1 MASEEKKLNDQQT
14 NEPNNQP
21 STEDDSTA
29 TTNPPQ
35 KDERPAPVLQADDD
49 DDPRPMGDVDFGQ
62 LLDQFEQEQAS
73 LQEGEV
79 VRGTVVGISER
90 GVVIDFG
97 YKSEGIVNPAEFTE
111 NGILAVKPGDEVDV
125 LVKNMET
132 ADGLPILSRADAVRM
147 KAWDDLEKAYRDGT
161 SIKGR
166 VMERIKGGLRV
177 DIDGIGA
184 FLPGSQVDVR
194 PVRNL
199 DSLRNQEIE
208 AKVIKLNRKRSNVVL
223 SRKAV
228 IEEDNAGRKGQT
240 LQHIEE
246 DIVVEGQ
253 IKNLTDYGAF
263 VDLGGVDGLLHVTDM
278 SWGRLQNPSELF
290 RVGDNIQVKV
300 LKFDKERERVSLG
313 YKQLLPDPW
322 SSVDERFPVGSRVP
336 GRIASVADYGAF
348 VELENGVE
356 GLVHVSEMSWSKRV
370 KHPSKLVNPG
380 DTVEVEVLSVDPK
393 ARRISLGMK
402 QIQDNP
408 WQTLHERYQVGTRVH
423 GRVRNMTDFGA
434 FIEIEDGVD
443 GLVHVS
449 DISWSR
455 RIKHPSEVLK
465 KGQEIDAI
473 ITSIDAEN
481 RRLSLS
487 IKDLEPNAWDKF
499 VNEHKPGD
507 VVKGKIARFAN
518 FGAFVE
524 LDDNL
529 EGLCH
534 ISELSDERVEKPE
547 DVVQLGQDMEF
558 KILRIDVE
566 SKKIGLSARAVG
578 KADEPIIDTKVYSS
592 QAGSGMASLGEL
604 ADFGLGRSEP
614 KAAPEPEPSPVAEPA
629 AEAEPATAPEAETE
643 PVAEESA
650 AAAEPETGS
659 ATESDAQVQPDAET
673 AAEAKPA
680 QEEAPVDEPEAE
692 AKPLEEPPAD
702 GPPVTEPE
710 PEPNPVKE
718 PEPEEKPEAEPEPGP
733 DDDQE

>member
-1 MASEEKKLNDQQT
+1 MASEESKLT
-14 NEPNNQP
+14 NQP
-21 STEDDSTA
+21 TNDETPSDNPEA
-29 TTNPPQ
+29 TPAVS
-35 KDERPAPVLQADDD
+35 PAPAATQASPATAANMDDD
-49 DDPRPMGDVDFGQ
+49 DEPRSGGDVDFGQ

-111 NGILAVKPGDEVDV
+111 NGVLAVKAGDEVDV

-147 KAWDDLEKAYRDGT
+147 KAWDDLEKAHREGT

-166 VMERIKGGLRV
+166 VIDRIKGGLRV
-177 DIDGIGA
+177 DIDGIAA

-199 DSLRNQEIE
+199 DSLRNQVIE

-228 IEEDNAGRKGQT
+228 IEQENSGRKDQT
-240 LQHIEE
+240 LLQIEE

-290 RVGDNIQVKV
+290 RVGDTVQVKV
-300 LKFDKERERVSLG
+300 LKFDRERERVSLG
-313 YKQLLPDPW
+313 YKQLLLDPW

-336 GRIASVADYGAF
+336 GRVASVADYGAF

-423 GRVRNMTDFGA
+423 GRVRNLTDFGA

-465 KGQEIDAI
+465 KSQEIDAI

-487 IKDLEPNAWDKF
+487 IKDLEPNAWDRF
-499 VNEHKPGD
+499 VNEHNPGD

-534 ISELSDERVEKPE
+534 ISELSEERVEKPE
-547 DVVQLGQDMEF
+547 DVVQLGQEMDF
-558 KILRIDVE
+558 KILRIDSE

-578 KADEPIIDTKVYSS
+578 KDEPIIDTKVYSS

-604 ADFGLGRSEP
+604 ADFGLGR
-614 KAAPEPEPSPVAEPA
+614 VEPA
-629 AEAEPATAPEAETE
+629 
-643 PVAEESA
+643 ESR
-650 AAAEPETGS
+650 S
-659 ATESDAQVQPDAET
+659 
-673 AAEAKPA
+673 
-680 QEEAPVDEPEAE
+680 EPEA
-692 AKPLEEPPAD
+692 KSEPTAS
-702 GPPVTEPE
+702 
-710 PEPNPVKE
+710 
-718 PEPEEKPEAEPEPGP
+718 A
-733 DDDQE
+733 

>member
-1 MASEEKKLNDQQT
+1 MASEESKLNNQETSDNNPAS
-14 NEPNNQP
+14 NE
-21 STEDDSTA
+21 SESSTA
-29 TTNPPQ
+29 TATAPTVNPVSAVAQ
-35 KDERPAPVLQADDD
+35 EVDDD
-49 DDPRPMGDVDFGQ
+49 DEPRASGDVDFGQ

-111 NGILAVKPGDEVDV
+111 NGVLAVKAGDEVDV

-132 ADGLPILSRADAVRM
+132 SDGLPILSRADAVRM
-147 KAWDDLEKAYRDGT
+147 KAWDELEKSYRDGT
-161 SIKGR
+161 NIKGR
-166 VMERIKGGLRV
+166 VIERIKGGLRV

-228 IEEDNAGRKGQT
+228 IEEENAGRKGQT
-240 LQHIEE
+240 LGHIEE

-278 SWGRLQNPSELF
+278 SWGRLQNPGELF
-290 RVGDNIQVKV
+290 RVGDTIQVKV
-300 LKFDKERERVSLG
+300 LKFDRERERVSLG

-322 SSVDERFPVGSRVP
+322 SSVEERFPVGTRVP

-356 GLVHVSEMSWSKRV
+356 GLVHFSEMRWSKRV

-380 DTVEVEVLSVDPK
+380 DAVEVEVLSVDPK

-423 GRVRNMTDFGA
+423 GRVRNLTDFGA

-487 IKDLEPNAWDKF
+487 IKDLEPNAWDRF
-499 VNEHKPGD
+499 VTEHNPGD
-507 VVKGKIARFAN
+507 VVHGKIARFAN

-534 ISELSDERVEKPE
+534 ISELSEERVEKPE
-547 DVVQLGQDMEF
+547 DVVQLGQEMEF
-558 KILRIDVE
+558 KILRIDAE

-578 KADEPIIDTKVYSS
+578 KDEPIVDAKVYSS
-592 QAGSGMASLGEL
+592 QVGSGMASLGEL
-604 ADFGLGRSEP
+604 ADFGLGRSVEPETKSEP
-614 KAAPEPEPSPVAEPA
+614 KAE
-629 AEAEPATAPEAETE
+629 
-643 PVAEESA
+643 A
-650 AAAEPETGS
+650 AAAAAPEI
-659 ATESDAQVQPDAET
+659 E
-673 AAEAKPA
+673 
-680 QEEAPVDEPEAE
+680 EPEAKE
-692 AKPLEEPPAD
+692 A
-702 GPPVTEPE
+702 PVTEPE
-710 PEPNPVKE
+710 PEPEPITE
-718 PEPEEKPEAEPEPGP
+718 PEPAVESAAEPGTAPEADEAQPAAEAAEPNTAPEAAAAEPEAKSA
-733 DDDQE
+733 EE

>member
-1 MASEEKKLNDQQT
+1 MASEESHL
-14 NEPNNQP
+14 NNQETDNNP
-21 STEDDSTA
+21 SSDDQPNSAPASETQPAKENNPGVVAKSEDD
-29 TTNPPQ
+29 
-35 KDERPAPVLQADDD
+35 EE
-49 DDPRPMGDVDFGQ
+49 PRAFGDVDFGQ
-62 LLDQFEQEQAS
+62 LLDQFEQEQAT

-97 YKSEGIVNPAEFTE
+97 YKSEGIVNPAEFSE
-111 NGILAVKPGDEVDV
+111 NGVLSVKPGDEVDV
-125 LVKNMET
+125 LVKSMET
-132 ADGLPILSRADAVRM
+132 ADGLPVLSRADAVRM
-147 KAWDDLEKAYRDGT
+147 KAWDDLEKSYRDGT
-161 SIKGR
+161 NVKGR
-166 VMERIKGGLRV
+166 VIERIKGGLRV
-177 DIDGIGA
+177 DIDGIAA

-228 IEEDNAGRKGQT
+228 LEEENAGRKGET
-240 LQHIEE
+240 LGHIEE
-246 DIVVEGQ
+246 DVVVEGQ

-290 RVGDNIQVKV
+290 KVGDNVQVKV
-300 LKFDKERERVSLG
+300 LKFDRERERVSLG

-336 GRIASVADYGAF
+336 GRVASVADYGAF

-423 GRVRNMTDFGA
+423 GRVRNLTDFGA

-465 KGQEIDAI
+465 KGQEIDAV

-487 IKDLEPNAWDKF
+487 IKDLEPNAWDRF
-499 VNEHKPGD
+499 VTEHKPGD
-507 VVKGKIARFAN
+507 IVKGKVARFAN
-518 FGAFVE
+518 FGAFIE

-534 ISELSDERVEKPE
+534 ISELSEERVDKPE
-547 DVVQLGQDMEF
+547 DVVQLGQEMDF
-558 KILRIDVE
+558 KILRIDSE
-566 SKKIGLSARAVG
+566 NKKIGLSARAVG
-578 KADEPIIDTKVYSS
+578 KDEPVLDTKIYSS
-592 QAGSGMASLGEL
+592 EAGSGMASLGEL
-604 ADFGLGRSEP
+604 ADFGLS
-614 KAAPEPEPSPVAEPA
+614 KS
-629 AEAEPATAPEAETE
+629 
-643 PVAEESA
+643 
-650 AAAEPETGS
+650 
-659 ATESDAQVQPDAET
+659 
-673 AAEAKPA
+673 
-680 QEEAPVDEPEAE
+680 
-692 AKPLEEPPAD
+692 
-702 GPPVTEPE
+702 
-710 PEPNPVKE
+710 
-718 PEPEEKPEAEPEPGP
+718 EPEEEPK
-733 DDDQE
+733 

>member
-1 MASEEKKLNDQQT
+1 MASEEKKLNNQLT

-21 STEDDSTA
+21 SSEQDASKP
-29 TTNPPQ
+29 TNNPSQ
-35 KDERPAPVLQADDD
+35 KDDPPAPASQADDD
-49 DDPRPMGDVDFGQ
+49 DEPRPMGDVDFGQ

-111 NGILAVKPGDEVDV
+111 DGVVQVKPGDEVDV

-166 VMERIKGGLRV
+166 VIERIKGGLRV

-228 IEEDNAGRKGQT
+228 IEEENAGRKGQT

-300 LKFDKERERVSLG
+300 LKFDKDRERVSLG

-322 SSVDERFPVGSRVP
+322 SSVDERFPVGARVP

-380 DTVEVEVLSVDPK
+380 DAVEVEVLSVDPK

-499 VNEHKPGD
+499 VNDHKPGD
-507 VVKGKIARFAN
+507 VVRGKIARFAN

-534 ISELSDERVEKPE
+534 ISELSEERVEKPE
-547 DVVQLGQDMEF
+547 DVVQLGQEMDF

-578 KADEPIIDTKVYSS
+578 KDDEPIVDTKIYSS

-614 KAAPEPEPSPVAEPA
+614 KPAPEPE
-629 AEAEPATAPEAETE
+629 
-643 PVAEESA
+643 
-650 AAAEPETGS
+650 
-659 ATESDAQVQPDAET
+659 
-673 AAEAKPA
+673 AKPA
-680 QEEAPVDEPEAE
+680 ASAKAEQSETASEPEAKRAE
-692 AKPLEEPPAD
+692 PPTEGNAGTEPANTEEPSAPVEEPAD

-710 PEPNPVKE
+710 SDSSAVKE
-718 PEPEEKPEAEPEPGP
+718 PGPEPEPKPEPEP
-733 DDDQE
+733 DSNQDQQ

>member
-1 MASEEKKLNDQQT
+1 MASEEKKLNNQET
-14 NEPNNQP
+14 NETNRPSGDQELPQP
-21 STEDDSTA
+21 TSANTS
-29 TTNPPQ
+29 PQ
-35 KDERPAPVLQADDD
+35 DGNAALSVAADDD
-49 DDPRPMGDVDFGQ
+49 EEQRPSGDVDFGQ
-62 LLDQFEQEQAS
+62 LLDQFEQEQAA

-111 NGILAVKPGDEVDV
+111 NGVLAVKAGDEVDV

-147 KAWDDLEKAYRDGT
+147 KAWDDLEKSYREGT
-161 SIKGR
+161 NIKGR
-166 VMERIKGGLRV
+166 VIERIKGGLRV

-228 IEEDNAGRKGQT
+228 IEEENAGRKGQT

-300 LKFDKERERVSLG
+300 LKFDRDRERVSLG

-322 SSVDERFPVGSRVP
+322 SSVDERFPVGARVP
-336 GRIASVADYGAF
+336 GRVASVADYGAF
-348 VELENGVE
+348 VELESGVE

-380 DTVEVEVLSVDPK
+380 DNVEVEVLSVDPK

-423 GRVRNMTDFGA
+423 GRVRNLTDFGA

-465 KGQEIDAI
+465 KGQEIDAV

-487 IKDLEPNAWDKF
+487 IKDLEPNAWDRF
-499 VNEHKPGD
+499 VTEHKPGD
-507 VVKGKIARFAN
+507 VVRGKIARFAN

-534 ISELSDERVEKPE
+534 ISELSEERVEKPE
-547 DVVQLGQDMEF
+547 DVVQLGQEMEF
-558 KILRIDVE
+558 KILRIDSE

-578 KADEPIIDTKVYSS
+578 KDDEPIVDTKVYSS

-604 ADFGLGRSEP
+604 ADFGLGRMEQ
-614 KAAPEPEPSPVAEPA
+614 K
-629 AEAEPATAPEAETE
+629 T
-643 PVAEESA
+643 
-650 AAAEPETGS
+650 
-659 ATESDAQVQPDAET
+659 
-673 AAEAKPA
+673 
-680 QEEAPVDEPEAE
+680 
-692 AKPLEEPPAD
+692 
-702 GPPVTEPE
+702 TEPE
-710 PEPNPVKE
+710 PKPVKE
-718 PEPEEKPEAEPEPGP
+718 PESDDKPVEEPKWEDSAPVEEPPKSDDESELPGP
-733 DDDQE
+733 GAPVEDKQES

>member
-1 MASEEKKLNDQQT
+1 MLSEEPQLNNSDATEEKTPSGESDVSPQQT
-14 NEPNNQP
+14 ATAPTREPVSVAIP
-21 STEDDSTA
+21 SE
-29 TTNPPQ
+29 
-35 KDERPAPVLQADDD
+35 DDD
-49 DDPRPMGDVDFGQ
+49 DARPAGDVDFGQ
-62 LLDQFEQEQAS
+62 LLDQFEQEQAT

-111 NGILAVKPGDEVDV
+111 DGVITVKAGDEVEV
-125 LVKNMET
+125 LVKSMET
-132 ADGLPILSRADAVRM
+132 VDGLPVLSRADAVRM
-147 KAWDDLEKAYRDGT
+147 KAWDDLEKAYQEGST
-161 SIKGR
+161 VKGR
-166 VMERIKGGLRV
+166 VMERIKGGLRI
-177 DIDGIGA
+177 DIDGIAA

-228 IEEDNAGRKGQT
+228 IEGENAGRKDQT
-240 LQHIEE
+240 LGQIEE
-246 DIVVEGQ
+246 DIIVEGQ

-278 SWGRLQNPSELF
+278 SWGRLQNPNELF
-290 RVGDNIQVKV
+290 KVGDSIQVKV
-300 LKFDKERERVSLG
+300 LKFDRDRERVSLG

-322 SSVDERFPVGSRVP
+322 SSVEERFPIGTRVG

-370 KHPSKLVNPG
+370 KHPSKIVNPG

-402 QIQDNP
+402 QIQENP
-408 WQTLHERYQVGTRVH
+408 WQTLHDRYQIGTRVH
-423 GRVRNMTDFGA
+423 GRVRNLTDFGA

-473 ITSIDAEN
+473 ITSIDTEN

-487 IKDLEPNAWDKF
+487 IKDLEPNAWERF

-507 VVKGKIARFAN
+507 VVRGKIARFAN

-534 ISELSDERVEKPE
+534 ISELSDERVAKPE
-547 DVVQLGQDMEF
+547 DVVQLGQEMEF
-558 KILRIDVE
+558 KILRIDAE

-578 KADEPIIDTKVYSS
+578 KDNEPIIDTKVYSS
-592 QAGSGMASLGEL
+592 EAGSGMASLGEL
-604 ADFGLGRSEP
+604 ADFGLSR
-614 KAAPEPEPSPVAEPA
+614 
-629 AEAEPATAPEAETE
+629 TE
-643 PVAEESA
+643 P
-650 AAAEPETGS
+650 
-659 ATESDAQVQPDAET
+659 
-673 AAEAKPA
+673 
-680 QEEAPVDEPEAE
+680 
-692 AKPLEEPPAD
+692 
-702 GPPVTEPE
+702 
-710 PEPNPVKE
+710 
-718 PEPEEKPEAEPEPGP
+718 
-733 DDDQE
+733 DQE

>member
-1 MASEEKKLNDQQT
+1 MASEEKKLNNQET
-14 NEPNNQP
+14 NETNRPSGDQEVPQP
-21 STEDDSTA
+21 TSTNTSPQDANAAVSATADEDEE
-29 TTNPPQ
+29 Q
-35 KDERPAPVLQADDD
+35 RPA
-49 DDPRPMGDVDFGQ
+49 GDVDFGQ

-111 NGILAVKPGDEVDV
+111 NGVLAVKAGDEVDV

-147 KAWDDLEKAYRDGT
+147 RAWDDLEKSYRDGT
-161 SIKGR
+161 NIKGR
-166 VMERIKGGLRV
+166 VIERIKGGLRV

-228 IEEDNAGRKGQT
+228 IEEENAGRKGQT

-322 SSVDERFPVGSRVP
+322 SSVDERFPVGARVP
-336 GRIASVADYGAF
+336 GRVASVADYGAF
-348 VELENGVE
+348 VELESGVE

-380 DTVEVEVLSVDPK
+380 DNVEVEVLSVDPK

-423 GRVRNMTDFGA
+423 GRVRNLTDFGA

-465 KGQEIDAI
+465 KGQEIDAV

-487 IKDLEPNAWDKF
+487 IKDLEPNAWDRF
-499 VNEHKPGD
+499 VTEHKPGD
-507 VVKGKIARFAN
+507 VVRGKIARFAN

-534 ISELSDERVEKPE
+534 ISELSEERVEKPE
-547 DVVQLGQDMEF
+547 DVVQLGQEMEF
-558 KILRIDVE
+558 KILRIDAE

-578 KADEPIIDTKVYSS
+578 KDDEPIVDTKVYSS

-604 ADFGLGRSEP
+604 ADFGLGKIEQ
-614 KAAPEPEPSPVAEPA
+614 KA
-629 AEAEPATAPEAETE
+629 T
-643 PVAEESA
+643 
-650 AAAEPETGS
+650 
-659 ATESDAQVQPDAET
+659 
-673 AAEAKPA
+673 
-680 QEEAPVDEPEAE
+680 EPEA
-692 AKPLEEPPAD
+692 K
-702 GPPVTEPE
+702 
-710 PEPNPVKE
+710 PVKE
-718 PEPEEKPEAEPEPGP
+718 PEGDDIKPVEEPKSEEQAPIEEPQPEDESETPGP
-733 DDDQE
+733 GAPIEDKQES

>member
-1 MASEEKKLNDQQT
+1 MSTEQPFTVGDADA
-14 NEPNNQP
+14 NQP
-21 STEDDSTA
+21 TSDQPTA
-29 TTNPPQ
+29 TDNSTTQPT
-35 KDERPAPVLQADDD
+35 APS
-49 DDPRPMGDVDFGQ
+49 GDVAPEPSPATKSAEEEDEPRASAEDFGSI
-62 LLDQFEQEQAS
+62 LDQFEQEQS
-73 LQEGEV
+73 TLQEGEV
-79 VRGTVVGISER
+79 VRGTVVGITER

-97 YKSEGIVNPAEFTE
+97 YKSEGIVNQNEFME
-111 NGILAVKPGDEVDV
+111 NGQLAVKPGDEVDV

-132 ADGLPILSRADAVRM
+132 GEGFPVLSRADAVRLR
-147 KAWDDLEKAYRDGT
+147 AWDDLEKAFEDDT
-161 SIKGR
+161 PVKGR
-166 VMERIKGGLRV
+166 VIERIKGGLRV
-177 DIDGIGA
+177 DVDGIPA
-184 FLPGSQVDVR
+184 FLPGSQVDIR
-194 PVRNL
+194 PIRNL
-199 DSLRNQEIE
+199 DSLRGREIE
-208 AKVIKLNRKRSNVVL
+208 AKVIKLNRKRSNIVL
-223 SRKAV
+223 SRKA
-228 IEEDNAGRKGQT
+228 ILEERDAGRKGDT
-240 LQHIEE
+240 LDQIEE
-246 DIVVEGQ
+246 DIIVEGQ

-278 SWGRLQNPSELF
+278 SWGRVQNPAEVF
-290 RVGDNIQVKV
+290 KVGDSVQVKV
-300 LKFDKERERVSLG
+300 LRFDRERERVSLG

-322 SSVDERFPVGSRVP
+322 SSVDERFPVGTRVP

-423 GRVRNMTDFGA
+423 GRVRNLTDFGA

-473 ITSIDAEN
+473 ITSIDTEN

-487 IKDLEPNAWDKF
+487 IKDLEPNAWERF
-499 VNEHKPGD
+499 VAEHQPGD
-507 VVKGKIARFAN
+507 VVHGKIARCAN

-534 ISELSDERVEKPE
+534 ISELSEERVAKPE
-547 DVVQLGQDMEF
+547 DVVLLGQEMDF
-558 KILRIDVE
+558 KILRIDPE

-578 KADEPIIDTKVYSS
+578 KDEPIVDTKVYSS
-592 QAGSGMASLGEL
+592 EVGSGMASLGEL
-604 ADFGLGRSEP
+604 ADFGIGRSEP
-614 KAAPEPEPSPVAEPA
+614 G
-629 AEAEPATAPEAETE
+629 
-643 PVAEESA
+643 EE
-650 AAAEPETGS
+650 
-659 ATESDAQVQPDAET
+659 
-673 AAEAKPA
+673 
-680 QEEAPVDEPEAE
+680 QE
-692 AKPLEEPPAD
+692 
-702 GPPVTEPE
+702 
-710 PEPNPVKE
+710 
-718 PEPEEKPEAEPEPGP
+718 
-733 DDDQE
+733 

>member
-1 MASEEKKLNDQQT
+1 MFSEEPKLNDSEVKETVSSGEQGAAQKAAT
-14 NEPNNQP
+14 AREKETP
-21 STEDDSTA
+21 STITPDD
-29 TTNPPQ
+29 
-35 KDERPAPVLQADDD
+35 DEPRPA
-49 DDPRPMGDVDFGQ
+49 GDVDFGQ
-62 LLDQFEQEQAS
+62 LLDQFEQEQAT

-97 YKSEGIVNPAEFTE
+97 YKSEGIVNPAEFSE
-111 NGILAVKPGDEVDV
+111 NGVLSVKPGDEVEV
-125 LVKNMET
+125 LVKSMET
-132 ADGLPILSRADAVRM
+132 ADGLPVLSRADAVRM
-147 KAWDDLEKAYRDGT
+147 KAWDDLEKAYREGT
-161 SIKGR
+161 NVKGR
-166 VMERIKGGLRV
+166 VIERIKGGLRV

-228 IEEDNAGRKGQT
+228 LEEANAGRKDQT

-278 SWGRLQNPSELF
+278 SWGRLQNPNELF
-290 RVGDNIQVKV
+290 KVGDVIQVKV
-300 LKFDKERERVSLG
+300 LKFDRERERVSLG

-322 SSVDERFPVGSRVP
+322 SSVEERFPISSRVS
-336 GRIASVADYGAF
+336 GRVASVADYGAF
-348 VELENGVE
+348 VELENGIE

-380 DTVEVEVLSVDPK
+380 DQVEVEVLSVDPK
-393 ARRISLGMK
+393 GRRISLGMK
-402 QIQDNP
+402 QIQENP
-408 WQTLHERYQVGTRVH
+408 WQTLHERYQVGMRVH
-423 GRVRNMTDFGA
+423 GRVRNLTDFGA

-473 ITSIDAEN
+473 ITSIDTEN

-499 VNEHKPGD
+499 VTEHVPGD
-507 VVKGKIARFAN
+507 VVRGKIARFAN

-534 ISELSDERVEKPE
+534 ISELSEERVAKPE
-547 DVVQLGQDMEF
+547 DVVQLGQEMDF

-578 KADEPIIDTKVYSS
+578 KDEPVVDTKVYSS
-592 QAGSGMASLGEL
+592 EVGSGMASLGEL

-614 KAAPEPEPSPVAEPA
+614 
-629 AEAEPATAPEAETE
+629 
-643 PVAEESA
+643 EE
-650 AAAEPETGS
+650 E
-659 ATESDAQVQPDAET
+659 Q
-673 AAEAKPA
+673 K
-680 QEEAPVDEPEAE
+680 
-692 AKPLEEPPAD
+692 
-702 GPPVTEPE
+702 
-710 PEPNPVKE
+710 
-718 PEPEEKPEAEPEPGP
+718 
-733 DDDQE
+733 